1 MRIDRVIPEPDRE
14 DHIARHGVT
23 LDEVDEVVF
32 GESLIYR
39 ERQGYYRVTGQ
50 TFGGRYLSVFLGP
63 RDEPGLFGLVTARAA
78 GAAERRQFRAQKRR

>member
-1 MRIDRVIPEPDRE
+1 MRIDRVVFEPDRE

-32 GESLIYR
+32 GTSLIYR

-50 TFGGRYLSVFLGP
+50 TFAGRYLSVFLGP
-63 RDEPGLFGLVTARAA
+63 RDEPGVFGLVTARDATD
-78 GAAERRQFRAQKRR
+78 AERRQFREQRRR